1 MTLFCI
7 CYIFISNIRAISLVR
22 YWFPLL
28 TAVCF
33 VAGCIKI
40 ANQNSFHAS
49 ETFQHKKGE
58 QVVQLLKKVLL
69 FIILIELLIAEV
81 TYTPPEHCKINQC
94 VNELRLSLY
103 TNENIIKFKWSTDDS
118 FNKTSIKVN
127 MLLMHTYSLN
137 HVYQSTVE
145 LELLPKKFAQNKG
158 LYFSFD
164 LVDI

>member
-1 MTLFCI
+1 MTIFCI
-7 CYIFISNIRAISLVR
+7 LYIFISKIAAISLVS

-28 TAVCF
+28 TAVF
-33 VAGCIKI
+33 FIAGCIKI

-81 TYTPPEHCKINQC
+81 TYTPLEHCKIDQC
-94 VNELRLSLY
+94 VMRLSLY
-103 TNENIIKFKWSTDDS
+103 TNKNIIKFKWSTDDS

>member
-1 MTLFCI
+1 MTIFCI
-7 CYIFISNIRAISLVR
+7 LYIFISEIAAISLVR

-49 ETFQHKKGE
+49 AAFQYQKGE

-81 TYTPPEHCKINQC
+81 TYTPLEH
-94 VNELRLSLY
+94 S
-103 TNENIIKFKWSTDDS
+103 
-118 FNKTSIKVN
+118 
-127 MLLMHTYSLN
+127 
-137 HVYQSTVE
+137 
-145 LELLPKKFAQNKG
+145 
-158 LYFSFD
+158 
-164 LVDI
+164 